1 MARATSFNYEIEMA
15 DGRVIHPL
23 KIAEFSEGEEGR
35 IDVADGSRKYKV
47 RDQIFDIGEI
57 EITILVTKDRYEYEI
72 MQQWVTSGLIQDVYI
87 IGRDASG
94 IARLTWLLTN
104 CDTAMGKK
112 NEFDRN
118 SKAVDTKKYFLLPEY
133 VEEIVSVVP

>member
-1 MARATSFNYEIEMA
+1 MARATSYNYEIQLA
-15 DGRVIHPL
+15 DGSVIHPL
-23 KIAEFSEGEEGR
+23 MIGEFSEGEEGR

-47 RDQIFDIGEI
+47 RDQIFDIGEV
-57 EITILVTKDRYEYEI
+57 EITILLTNDRYEYDL
-72 MQQWVTSGLIQDVYI
+72 MQEWCLAGTIQDIYV
-87 IGRDASG
+87 IGRNAAG
-94 IARLTWLLTN
+94 EAAITWLFTN

-133 VEEIVSVVP
+133 IEEVL